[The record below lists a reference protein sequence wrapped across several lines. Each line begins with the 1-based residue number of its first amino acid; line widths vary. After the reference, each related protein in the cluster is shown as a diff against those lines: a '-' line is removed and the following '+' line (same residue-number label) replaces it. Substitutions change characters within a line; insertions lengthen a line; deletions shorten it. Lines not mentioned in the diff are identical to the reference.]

1 MDVNKIKPARAM
13 LAGAFAE
20 LDCKVAM
27 VRTLGYPM
35 PEGNTRRTNAELDLL
50 SLASDVVDAERKVAL
65 VQDGLGVSVFT
76 GGQAIATDAD
86 YWQAEIA
93 RHRQALAEAVAGAVA
108 DLDRTVAMV
117 RELGYPMP
125 EDTARRTGAEVD
137 LLSLASTVVDA
148 ERKLALVEDGDEV
161 LAYTGGQMTPTD
173 ADYWTAEITCRQQKL
188 AEAVTGAA
196 RRRGGGR

>member
-1 MDVNKIKPARAM
+1 MDVNKIKTAQAM

-20 LDCKVAM
+20 LDYKVDM
-27 VRTLGYPM
+27 VRSLGYPM
-35 PEGNTRRTNAELDLL
+35 PEGNTRRTNTELDLL
-50 SLASDVVDAERKVAL
+50 SLASYVVDAERKLTL
-65 VQDGLGVSVFT
+65 VEDGIEVSVFT
-76 GGQAIATDAD
+76 CGQTIATDAD

-93 RHRQALAEAVAGAVA
+93 QHRQALGEAVAGAVA

-125 EDTARRTGAEVD
+125 EDIARRTGAEVD

-148 ERKLALVEDGDEV
+148 ERKLARVNDGHEV

-173 ADYWTAEITCRQQKL
+173 ADYWQAEITCRQQRL
-188 AEAVTGAA
+188 AQAVTGTAQ
-196 RRRGGGR
+196 RRGGDQ